1 MQLCPQQ
8 LGHELDARREGG
20 YAALWILIIV
30 ALCGVAGLAITSLEP
45 GTEIPMPL
53 VAGCVGVVAI
63 GFFVEL
69 RYDRYEFFKNAGFIA
84 LVGAAGCGLVAGFG
98 QASHPLALAS
108 SVVLGV
114 CCIGAFVTSYRM
126 AHAEEILPNALLEIF
141 DKSELSEIGGVQFGS
156 THSDLQVPAGGE
168 MTVTIHAQ
176 NGMDAERSFEIRLKP
191 RADIGKGGHLSFD
204 KLATLELPAG
214 AAGTLTI
221 PVSVHPKARG
231 SYPITVEPRVK
242 GSGGERLRVF
252 RARAFSQKVSGG
264 MQFLALFMGMFVWGG
279 GLTITL
285 KVAKNKQWKDMPV
298 EEPSPSQAE
307 IFYEPDAALLLG
319 IRNRL

>member
-1 MQLCPQQ
+1 M
-8 LGHELDARREGG
+8 
-20 YAALWILIIV
+20 
-30 ALCGVAGLAITSLEP
+30 
-45 GTEIPMPL
+45 
-53 VAGCVGVVAI
+53 
-63 GFFVEL
+63 
-69 RYDRYEFFKNAGFIA
+69 
-84 LVGAAGCGLVAGFG
+84 
-98 QASHPLALAS
+98 
-108 SVVLGV
+108 
-114 CCIGAFVTSYRM
+114 
-126 AHAEEILPNALLEIF
+126 
-141 DKSELSEIGGVQFGS
+141 
-156 THSDLQVPAGGE
+156 
-168 MTVTIHAQ
+168 
-176 NGMDAERSFEIRLKP
+176 
-191 RADIGKGGHLSFD
+191 
-204 KLATLELPAG
+204 LPAG

-252 RARAFSQKVSGG
+252 RAHAFSQQVSGG

-279 GLTITL
+279 GLTIML